1 MARRRVVE
9 VKREAAFN
17 ADWQEFFPG
26 NNGDI
31 LADTELDQEKDIQAD
46 IQVVHD
52 DQMDSRYLTI
62 LQPQPAYNESMHVN
76 TEDGYMNSSLGAGT
90 HSSGIYYSH
99 FYNQG
104 NSQLS
109 ADFEEMD
116 VVNQHGVQHGY
127 PRSYYRPVMGQ
138 KGPIWKSSPS
148 ASSRSRNRAAP
159 RAILQPYN
167 FNTGEIGDIRNLR
180 NIERPMLSRKATK
193 RSEVLSHPAA
203 RPLPFAPIPSSSSST
218 SRPSSS
224 PQSSTTSSPC
234 PFPTLYTQLPMSQHP
249 KEPLPPPTV
258 PQSLP
263 PTSVRSPVF
272 PPLTITSTTSPSSPA
287 EGPKVPPAS
296 LRSSSPSISNST
308 TMTSPAVGST
318 VCSHCGTSQ
327 TSLWRRDDKG
337 WPLCN
342 ACKLYL
348 KVTKKATAVLSYF
361 LLLLLG
367 MKLMF
372 EWMRK

>member
-26 NNGDI
+26 NDGDI

-52 DQMDSRYLTI
+52 DQMDSGSRYLTI
-62 LQPQPAYNESMHVN
+62 LQPPPAYNENMHVN
-76 TEDGYMNSSLGAGT
+76 TEDGYMNSSLGPRT
-90 HSSGIYYSH
+90 PSSDIYYPD

-127 PRSYYRPVMGQ
+127 PRSYYIPVMGQ

-180 NIERPMLSRKATK
+180 NIERPMLSRKSTK
-193 RSEVLSHPAA
+193 RSEEVLSHPAA
-203 RPLPFAPIPSSSSST
+203 RPLPFSLLPSSSSST

-224 PQSSTTSSPC
+224 PQSSTTSSSC
-234 PFPTLYTQLPMSQHP
+234 PFPTLYTKLPMIQHP
-249 KEPLPPPTV
+249 KEPHDN
-258 PQSLP
+258 
-263 PTSVRSPVF
+263 F
-272 PPLTITSTTSPSSPA
+272 
-287 EGPKVPPAS
+287 
-296 LRSSSPSISNST
+296 SI
-308 TMTSPAVGST
+308 
-318 VCSHCGTSQ
+318 
-327 TSLWRRDDKG
+327 
-337 WPLCN
+337 
-342 ACKLYL
+342 
-348 KVTKKATAVLSYF
+348 
-361 LLLLLG
+361 
-367 MKLMF
+367 
-372 EWMRK
+372 

>member
-1 MARRRVVE
+1 MEQQENPLENLLQSLTNIKEEVSMARRKVVE
-9 VKREAAFN
+9 VKREVAFN

-26 NNGDI
+26 NDGDI

-52 DQMDSRYLTI
+52 DQMDSGSRYLTI
-62 LQPQPAYNESMHVN
+62 LQPPPAYNENMHVN
-76 TEDGYMNSSLGAGT
+76 TEDGYMNSSLGPRT
-90 HSSGIYYSH
+90 SSSGIYYPD

-104 NSQLS
+104 NSELS
-109 ADFEEMD
+109 TDFVQMD
-116 VVNQHGVQHGY
+116 AVNQHGDQHGY

-138 KGPIWKSSPS
+138 KDPS
-148 ASSRSRNRAAP
+148 ASSKSRNRAAP

-234 PFPTLYTQLPMSQHP
+234 PFPTLYTKLPMIQHP
-249 KEPLPPPTV
+249 KEPHDN
-258 PQSLP
+258 
-263 PTSVRSPVF
+263 F
-272 PPLTITSTTSPSSPA
+272 
-287 EGPKVPPAS
+287 
-296 LRSSSPSISNST
+296 SI
-308 TMTSPAVGST
+308 
-318 VCSHCGTSQ
+318 
-327 TSLWRRDDKG
+327 
-337 WPLCN
+337 
-342 ACKLYL
+342 
-348 KVTKKATAVLSYF
+348 
-361 LLLLLG
+361 
-367 MKLMF
+367 
-372 EWMRK
+372 